1 MKGKKKLEVLKSSDK
16 NKPIE
21 VLKFAIALV
30 LFWIYL
36 KTKQDTIGYPEF
48 LFNSFF
54 LIIFIGLVL
63 ATMQKTIFEFK
74 NIRDKIDRGIFIFFH
89 IVKNLIIS
97 VFLSGIF
104 LIPFNL
110 FNRSYSEKKPTEMI
124 KCEITGLSDY
134 SKNSSFYYEYKGEE
148 SIIYAHRQIM
158 SDIYINKNHRD
169 YLFVAE
175 VRKGLLDTYLIESW
189 DIVHK

>member
-54 LIIFIGLVL
+54 SEHSHVS
-63 ATMQKTIFEFK
+63 
-74 NIRDKIDRGIFIFFH
+74 
-89 IVKNLIIS
+89 IS
-97 VFLSGIF
+97 
-104 LIPFNL
+104 
-110 FNRSYSEKKPTEMI
+110 
-124 KCEITGLSDY
+124 
-134 SKNSSFYYEYKGEE
+134 
-148 SIIYAHRQIM
+148 
-158 SDIYINKNHRD
+158 
-169 YLFVAE
+169 
-175 VRKGLLDTYLIESW
+175 
-189 DIVHK
+189 